1 MKLATAAQMREL
13 DRRAI
18 EERGIP
24 SLELMERAAAAVAE
38 AAMEALRPRRPGAC
52 RAAIF
57 CGAGN
62 NGGDGI
68 AAARLL
74 FLSKVSVRVFLVGD
88 YEKLTPNALEET
100 GRLSECGVE
109 LEPFD
114 PLDPGQRAW
123 TRGSQVCVDALFGVG
138 LSRPIAPDSPYA
150 AAVAWM
156 NESRGAVIA
165 VDIASG
171 ISADTGSVLGC
182 GVKADKTITFT
193 LPKLGQFVGDG
204 ALHAGTV
211 SVRDIGVPAGL
222 VGETVC
228 STQTLEGAFV
238 QAMLPRRRPDGHKG
252 TFGKVLAVGG
262 SVGYTGAPYLMA
274 AGAVRTGCG
283 LVFLGVPESIW
294 VVEAAKCSSA
304 MPFPLPEKQGMC

>member
-24 SLELMERAAAAVAE
+24 SLELMERAAAAVAD
-38 AAMEALRPRRPGAC
+38 ASIEALRPRRPGAC

-138 LSRPIAPDSPYA
+138 LSRDIAPD
-150 AAVAWM
+150 
-156 NESRGAVIA
+156 
-165 VDIASG
+165 
-171 ISADTGSVLGC
+171 
-182 GVKADKTITFT
+182 
-193 LPKLGQFVGDG
+193 
-204 ALHAGTV
+204 
-211 SVRDIGVPAGL
+211 
-222 VGETVC
+222 
-228 STQTLEGAFV
+228 
-238 QAMLPRRRPDGHKG
+238 
-252 TFGKVLAVGG
+252 
-262 SVGYTGAPYLMA
+262 
-274 AGAVRTGCG
+274 
-283 LVFLGVPESIW
+283 
-294 VVEAAKCSSA
+294 
-304 MPFPLPEKQGMC
+304 